1 MTSEMSFVPRIS
13 GIPAKSGLQK
23 EVSIEE
29 RICVN
34 KWIKSIYDDGERKLN
49 SCG

>member
-1 MTSEMSFVPRIS
+1 MTSEMSFVPQNS

-23 EVSIEE
+23 EVRFEE
-29 RICVN
+29 RICIN
-34 KWIKSIYDDGERKLN
+34 EWIKSIYDDGERKLN